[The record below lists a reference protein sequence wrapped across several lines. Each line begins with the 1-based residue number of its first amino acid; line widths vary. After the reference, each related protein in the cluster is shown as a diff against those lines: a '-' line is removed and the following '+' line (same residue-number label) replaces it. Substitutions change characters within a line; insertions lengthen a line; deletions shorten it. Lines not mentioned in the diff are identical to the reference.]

1 MIVVPVQLADRSY
14 EVLVGDGVR
23 SELSRVIPDQAKR
36 VAIVTQEGLGI
47 EVDPGREHKVFT
59 MGDGEQSKSMATVE
73 SLCRQFAQWGLT
85 RADCVV
91 AVGGG
96 IVTDTSG
103 YAAASYHRGVPVVH
117 VSTTLVGQVDAAIGG
132 KTGVNIPEGKNLIGA
147 YWQPSGV
154 VCDTGLLSTLPPR
167 EYRCGLGEIA
177 KYHFLGGEG
186 LDALPIDE
194 QVAACV
200 AIKAAVVASDEREGG
215 ARATLNYG
223 HTLAHAIEIAG
234 DHDLRH
240 GEAVAIGLI
249 FAAELALRLGRID
262 EDRVAEHRR
271 VVGAYDLPLTLPTGL
286 ENSELIALMGRD
298 KKALDGI
305 TFVLDGPNGVESVTG
320 VDVSLIED
328 SINAIRI
335 EGDR

>member
-1 MIVVPVQLADRSY
+1 MIIVPVELADRSY

-23 SELSRVIPDQAKR
+23 SELSRVIPEWAKR

-59 MGDGEQSKSMATVE
+59 MGDGEHSKSMATVE

-96 IVTDTSG
+96 IVTDTAG

-177 KYHFLGGEG
+177 KYHFLGGEA
-186 LDALPIDE
+186 LDSLPIDE

-249 FAAELALRLGRID
+249 FAAELAQRLGRID
-262 EDRVAEHRR
+262 VDRVAEHRR
-271 VVGAYDLPLTLPTGL
+271 VVGAYDLPLTLPIGL
-286 ENSELIALMGRD
+286 ENSDLIALMGRD

-305 TFVLDGPNGVESVTG
+305 TFVLDGPDGVESVTG

-328 SINAIRI
+328 SINAIRV

>member
-23 SELSRVIPDQAKR
+23 SELSRVIPDRAKR

-96 IVTDTSG
+96 IVTDTAG

-286 ENSELIALMGRD
+286 ENSELSALMGRD

-320 VDVSLIED
+320 VNVSLIED